1 MASLEGELEALQ
13 ADLATR
19 MEALEVQVTRAEEA
33 EAALEVGRV
42 RQAELEKEIEQVT
55 YEIVGLKRRKFVEYR
70 IGFMVDDVVFVM
82 CL

>member
-33 EAALEVGRV
+33 EAALEVGRA

-55 YEIVGLKRRKFVEYR
+55 YEIVDQMG
-70 IGFMVDDVVFVM
+70 
-82 CL
+82 